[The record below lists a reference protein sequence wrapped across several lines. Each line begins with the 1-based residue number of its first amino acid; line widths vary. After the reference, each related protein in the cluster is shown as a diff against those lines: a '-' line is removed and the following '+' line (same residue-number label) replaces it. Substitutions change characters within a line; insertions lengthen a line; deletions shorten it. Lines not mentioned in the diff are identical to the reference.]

1 MMTLQ
6 QILQQPLHYLGPQQ
20 EKIVKLKTDDDALQ
34 TQVQLIVQN
43 IIMHD
48 KECRI
53 LTIRDI
59 DTEILL
65 AKAEREIDFFNVL
78 TSAVSH

>member
-1 MMTLQ
+1 M
-6 QILQQPLHYLGPQQ
+6 
-20 EKIVKLKTDDDALQ
+20 Q

-59 DTEILL
+59 DAEYLL
-65 AKAEREIDFFNVL
+65 AKAEREIEFFHVL
-78 TSAVSH
+78 TSAVSHEQLTPIRCIITFA